1 MVVDKEKN
9 KDVVYVGSK
18 EFMKYVNAV
27 EWQLR
32 EFNKVT
38 IRARGK
44 FTSRAIDISQIILSR
59 HKLKLTDIK
68 ITSEEFVNKEDKKV
82 RVSAIDLV
90 LEKV

>member
-9 KDVVYVGSK
+9 KDIVFVGNK

-32 EFNKVT
+32 EFDKIT

-44 FTSRAIDISQIILSR
+44 YTSRAIDISQVIIHR
-59 HKLKLTDIK
+59 YGHKLTEVK
-68 ITSEEFVNKEDKKV
+68 ITSEEFENKEKKTV
-82 RVSAIDLV
+82 RVSAIDLII
-90 LEKV
+90 EKK